1 MLFRSKTLQTLE
13 EIEANTSEGYWAGAD
28 AVDALNNKLMS
39 ITDNDAIKS
48 MDVREDGVYMTYVP
62 ADGADSV
69 SKKLGSLNFELNTSV
84 DIYFSGA
91 DNIRQKINTNI
102 KYTYKNGV
110 LSHVVTSVG
119 GGYGNSECRVSKNI
133 TIS

>member
-1 MLFRSKTLQTLE
+1 
-13 EIEANTSEGYWAGAD
+13 
-28 AVDALNNKLMS
+28 MS

>member
-1 MLFRSKTLQTLE
+1 MR
-13 EIEANTSEGYWAGAD
+13 ARM
-28 AVDALNNKLMS
+28 AVLLNNKPYIFLNSISIYFKNELNNKLMS

-48 MDVREDGVYMTYVP
+48 MDVREDGVYMTYIP
-62 ADGADSV
+62 ADGADPV

-110 LSHVVTSVG
+110 LSHIVTSVS